1 MAPHLPRFYKLPD
14 KDRCFFNVVGESHRM
29 DAVRRLVRRAKRKN
43 TTKAEGWTK
52 VGLVLWLIPE
62 PTNRFDPNAI
72 RVCAT
77 ADGKYQVVYVPAAR
91 AEKWA
96 ELIESPI
103 SVKGSIVG
111 KRGKWGVKLDV
122 DDLKA
127 HNLRRR
133 QEARPGAASCP
144 SHRGGLQVG

>member
-1 MAPHLPRFYKLPD
+1 MKTGAFSTLWAKAIEWMPFVVSLDGPNAKTRRRPKGGPRF
-14 KDRCFFNVVGESHRM
+14 
-29 DAVRRLVRRAKRKN
+29 
-43 TTKAEGWTK
+43 
-52 VGLVLWLIPE
+52 GLVLWLIPE

-77 ADGKYQVVYVPAAR
+77 ADGNYQVGYVPAAR
-91 AEKWA
+91 AARWA

-133 QEARPGAASCP
+133 
-144 SHRGGLQVG
+144 